1 MYFTLLE
8 SNYCGPYTIYFEEP
22 PPGRSWPYF
31 AHYWSRLYAN
41 KQFSGQKRITNY
53 LSSHLFL
60 LIAIIMKLNIWK
72 VGHNLF
78 CSDSSNLYVSM
89 GRITKRNFN
98 IIQHFT
104 VVTLFHE
111 TSSVK
116 LKISYSLQLNVIHNS

>member
-1 MYFTLLE
+1 
-8 SNYCGPYTIYFEEP
+8 
-22 PPGRSWPYF
+22 
-31 AHYWSRLYAN
+31 
-41 KQFSGQKRITNY
+41 
-53 LSSHLFL
+53 
-60 LIAIIMKLNIWK
+60 MKLNIWK

-116 LKISYSLQLNVIHNS
+116 LKISYSLQLNVIHNSKVFKQKIENNKKHNSLH